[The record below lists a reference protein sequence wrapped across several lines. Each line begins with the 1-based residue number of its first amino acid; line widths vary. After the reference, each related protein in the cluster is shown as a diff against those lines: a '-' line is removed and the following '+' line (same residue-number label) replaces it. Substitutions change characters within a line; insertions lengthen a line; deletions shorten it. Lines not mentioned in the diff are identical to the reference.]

1 MKYMIHYTTRQNGLN
16 FEDNLESS
24 TALTAVFSQW
34 TPEEGMNIL
43 AFVHALAGNSGFAL
57 CETDD
62 AKSIA
67 HFVAKFSA
75 WNDVVVTP
83 VLDVQES
90 VAIIAEANGWTESA
104 LQSAFPMEVSED

>member
-1 MKYMIHYTTRQNGLN
+1 MKYMIQYTTRQKGLN

-34 TPEEGMNIL
+34 APEEGMNIL

-57 CETDD
+57 CQTDD
-62 AKSIA
+62 AKTIGS
-67 HFVAKFSA
+67 FVAKFSA

-90 VAIIAEANGWTESA
+90 IAIIADANEWTESA
-104 LQSAFPMEVSED
+104 LQSAFLIETGEQ